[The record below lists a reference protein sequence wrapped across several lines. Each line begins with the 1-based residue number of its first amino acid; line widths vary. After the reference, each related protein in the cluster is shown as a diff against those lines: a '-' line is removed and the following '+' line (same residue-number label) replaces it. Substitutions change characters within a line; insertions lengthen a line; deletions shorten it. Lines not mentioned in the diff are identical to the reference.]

1 MAYVLRT
8 GFNTSQGKLLRTIL
22 FGVKRVTANNLETF
36 IFILFL
42 LVFAIAAAAYVW
54 IEGTKDPSRNR
65 YKLFLECTLILTSVV
80 PPELPIELSL
90 AVNTSLIALAKL
102 YMYCTEPFRIPF
114 AGKVEV
120 CCFDKTGTLT
130 SDSLVVRGVAGL
142 RDGKEVTPVSNIPV
156 ETHRALASCHSLM
169 QLDDGTLVGDP
180 LEKAMLT
187 AVDWTLTKDEK
198 VFPRSIKTQGLKIH
212 QRFHFASALKRMS
225 VLASYEK
232 LGSTDLCYIA
242 AVKGAP
248 ETLHSMFAQC
258 PPDYHHIHTE
268 ISREGARVLALGYKE
283 LGHLPTSRPGRS
295 NGRPWSATSSSLAS
309 SWSPAH
315 SRLTLSP

>member
-1 MAYVLRT
+1 M
-8 GFNTSQGKLLRTIL
+8 
-22 FGVKRVTANNLETF
+22 
-36 IFILFL
+36 
-42 LVFAIAAAAYVW
+42 
-54 IEGTKDPSRNR
+54 
-65 YKLFLECTLILTSVV
+65 
-80 PPELPIELSL
+80 
-90 AVNTSLIALAKL
+90 
-102 YMYCTEPFRIPF
+102 
-114 AGKVEV
+114 
-120 CCFDKTGTLT
+120 T

-248 ETLHSMFAQC
+248 ETLHS
-258 PPDYHHIHTE
+258 
-268 ISREGARVLALGYKE
+268 L
-283 LGHLPTSRPGRS
+283 
-295 NGRPWSATSSSLAS
+295 
-309 SWSPAH
+309 
-315 SRLTLSP
+315 

>member
-1 MAYVLRT
+1 M
-8 GFNTSQGKLLRTIL
+8 
-22 FGVKRVTANNLETF
+22 
-36 IFILFL
+36 
-42 LVFAIAAAAYVW
+42 
-54 IEGTKDPSRNR
+54 
-65 YKLFLECTLILTSVV
+65 
-80 PPELPIELSL
+80 
-90 AVNTSLIALAKL
+90 
-102 YMYCTEPFRIPF
+102 
-114 AGKVEV
+114 EV

-142 RDGKEVTPVSNIPV
+142 RDGKEVTPVSNIPI

-268 ISREGARVLALGYKE
+268 ISRKE
-283 LGHLPTSRPGRS
+283 PVFWRWGTRNWGTSPTSRRGK
-295 NGRPWSATSSSLAS
+295 SSEK
-309 SWSPAH
+309 P
-315 SRLTLSP
+315 